1 MTNIVDIN
9 AREIIDSRGQPTIEV
24 DVLLSSG
31 GFGRAAVPSGASKGT
46 HEAIEK
52 RDGDSKRYNGKG
64 RYTFY
69 HSNGLG
75 LLLSDRSSGSLGTG
89 IAQ

>member
-31 GFGRAAVPSGASKGT
+31 GFGRAAVPSGASTGT

-64 RYTFY
+64 VTKAVSAVKDEIFPA
-69 HSNGLG
+69 
-75 LLLSDRSSGSLGTG
+75 LSGMNA
-89 IAQ
+89 I